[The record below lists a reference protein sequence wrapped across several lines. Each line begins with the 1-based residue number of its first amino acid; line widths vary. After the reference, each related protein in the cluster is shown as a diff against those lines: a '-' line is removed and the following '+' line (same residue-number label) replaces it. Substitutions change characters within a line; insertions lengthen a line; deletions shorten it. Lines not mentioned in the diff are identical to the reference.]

1 VVKRAVTHLL
11 RSVAVK
17 RSKDVPVE
25 PWTMNVNVKRPR
37 IRWGAV
43 VTIGSPLIYMLVLF
57 GAPMLVFFIYSF
69 WYLKGYTIVREWTL
83 QNYVEVVTNATYM
96 KLIGR
101 SITVGLI
108 TACLTVVLSYPVAY
122 AMAFR
127 LQKERETVLML
138 MILSL
143 FSCYLVRVYAWKTIL
158 GNSGVINTILLGLGI
173 VQQPVEWLIYTQF
186 AVIVTLTSVFL
197 PICILPLYSVLMNIH
212 PNLLEAARDLG
223 ANPTMTFLKVTL
235 PLSMPGVMAGFLFAF
250 VLTAGDYITPA
261 LLGGSNAQLIGNSIA
276 SQFGTISNWPLG
288 SAITFSM
295 VIVFAVVFGLVGLS
309 ARRLAVRG

>member
-1 VVKRAVTHLL
+1 MSVKRT
-11 RSVAVK
+11 R
-17 RSKDVPVE
+17 
-25 PWTMNVNVKRPR
+25 M
-37 IRWGAV
+37 RWGPIATV
-43 VTIGSPLIYMLVLF
+43 GSPLVYMLLLF
-57 GAPMLVFFIYSF
+57 GAPMLVFFVYSF
-69 WYLKGYTIVREWTL
+69 WYLKGYTIVREWTY

-96 KLIGR
+96 KLILR

-108 TACLTVVLSYPVAY
+108 TACVTVLLSYPVAY

-127 LQKERETVLML
+127 LKKGRETVLML

-158 GNSGVINTILLGLGI
+158 GNSGVINVVLLTLGI

-212 PNLLEAARDLG
+212 PNLLEASRDLG
-223 ANPTMTFLKVTL
+223 AGPVTTFYRVTL
-235 PLSMPGVMAGFLFAF
+235 PLSMPGVMAGFLFSF

-288 SAITFSM
+288 SAITFFM
-295 VIVFAVVFGLVGLS
+295 VIVFAAVFGLVGLS
-309 ARRLAVRG
+309 ARRLGVKG

>member
-1 VVKRAVTHLL
+1 MSVKRTH
-11 RSVAVK
+11 V
-17 RSKDVPVE
+17 
-25 PWTMNVNVKRPR
+25 
-37 IRWGAV
+37 RWGPIATV
-43 VTIGSPLIYMLVLF
+43 GSPLVYTLLLF

-69 WYLKGYTIVREWTL
+69 WYLKGYTLVREWTY

-96 KLIGR
+96 KLILR

-108 TACLTVVLSYPVAY
+108 TASLTVLLSYPVAY

-127 LQKERETVLML
+127 LKKGRETVLML
-138 MILSL
+138 MVLSL

-158 GNSGVINTILLGLGI
+158 GNSGVINSILLGLGL

-223 ANPTMTFLKVTL
+223 AGPFTTFYKVTL

-276 SQFGTISNWPLG
+276 SQFGTLSNWPLG
-288 SAITFSM
+288 SAITYFM
-295 VIVFAVVFGLVGLS
+295 VVVFAAVFGLVGLL
-309 ARRLAVRG
+309 ARRLGVRG